1 MPSTATYRLNSEP
14 GCECP
19 LRRVDRF
26 PPPARKVWRELK
38 IHLRTSE
45 TKALVAWF
53 DRSTTRKLHA
63 SDLCDAIYGTDT
75 GASSFQEKNDR
86 QPPPLPPR
94 NPHEIQ
100 AQKSASLANG
110 ESSCSPPRAPA
121 RTQEEERKR
130 RPEIGDSKIAWNWQ
144 GRRGSSAA
152 AGSTRNKDGGKTD
165 NVKRGKLLRGGI
177 GGGAPVRFGGVL
189 QRSGEAVVAEKA
201 RIEKRLKELHRE
213 RALLLREKNGLGMGR
228 CWEERGRRAR
238 TSVAPVRCGA

>member
-1 MPSTATYRLNSEP
+1 M
-14 GCECP
+14 
-19 LRRVDRF
+19 
-26 PPPARKVWRELK
+26 
-38 IHLRTSE
+38 
-45 TKALVAWF
+45 AWF

-94 NPHEIQ
+94 KPHEMQ

-121 RTQEEERKR
+121 RTQEEKKR

-165 NVKRGKLLRGGI
+165 DVKRGKLLRGGI

-189 QRSGEAVVAEKA
+189 QAGGEAVVAEKA